1 MPWKTLRASEVCPD
15 HLPLPQPV
23 CEGGDQPVTPDQV
36 KVLHIEK
43 VKEVVTKDSKKEFEN
58 LESWSVLQ
66 KIVTTSSWRTCG
78 GCTRGRWGWGR
89 SLPDRWW
96 SSPGYY
102 STRARI
108 AGYETLQE
116 YMNNNHPL
124 WGPHREL
131 LGQVLFKERTQ
142 GDLFRF
148 IASNWRDQ
156 RVNTARKFSLKKQRS
171 VT

>member
-1 MPWKTLRASEVCPD
+1 M
-15 HLPLPQPV
+15 
-23 CEGGDQPVTPDQV
+23 
-36 KVLHIEK
+36 
-43 VKEVVTKDSKKEFEN
+43 
-58 LESWSVLQ
+58 
-66 KIVTTSSWRTCG
+66 
-78 GCTRGRWGWGR
+78 
-89 SLPDRWW
+89 
-96 SSPGYY
+96 
-102 STRARI
+102 
-108 AGYETLQE
+108 QE

-156 RVNTARKFSLKKQRS
+156 RVNTVRKFSLKKQRS